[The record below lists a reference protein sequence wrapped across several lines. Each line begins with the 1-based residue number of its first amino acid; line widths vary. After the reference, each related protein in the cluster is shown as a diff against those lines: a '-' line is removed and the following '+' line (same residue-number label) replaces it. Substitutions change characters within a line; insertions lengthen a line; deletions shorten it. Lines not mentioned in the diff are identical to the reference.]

1 MNTMTISLHF
11 MKYISNLESE
21 NDFLKTQ
28 MKVMSDD
35 LSKLRKEVQSLRLE
49 LLTVQGQCIEEH
61 HWKGNCPNE
70 QR

>member
-1 MNTMTISLHF
+1 MTVKNEKINV

-28 MKVMSDD
+28 IKVMVDD
-35 LSKLRKEVQSLRLE
+35 LSNLRKEVQSLRLE

-61 HWKGNCPNE
+61 HWKGNCPHE

>member
-1 MNTMTISLHF
+1 MIDIHF

-28 MKVMSDD
+28 MEVMIDD
-35 LSKLRKEVQSLRLE
+35 MANLRKEVHSLKLE
-49 LLTVQGQCIEEH
+49 LLTAHGQCIEEH
-61 HWKGNCPNE
+61 HWKGNCPHE

>member
-1 MNTMTISLHF
+1 MIVKNEKINV

-28 MKVMSDD
+28 MKVMIDD
-35 LSKLRKEVQSLRLE
+35 MANLRKEVQSLRLE

-61 HWKGNCPNE
+61 HWKGNCPYE

>member
-1 MNTMTISLHF
+1 

-28 MKVMSDD
+28 IKAMTDD
-35 LSKLRKEVQSLRLE
+35 LANLRKEVQSLRLE
-49 LLTVQGQCIEEH
+49 LLTMQGQCIEEH

>member
-1 MNTMTISLHF
+1 MINTDIHF

-28 MKVMSDD
+28 IRVMTDD
-35 LSKLRKEVQSLRLE
+35 LANLRREVQSLRLE
-49 LLTVQGQCIEEH
+49 LLTMQGQCIEEH